1 MKEKLSALLDGDV
14 DDDMARVLLSRL
26 GADAGLR
33 KDWNDWC
40 LIGDSIRG
48 EARYMPD
55 FVSGVMSRLDDEPT
69 VLAPPRREE
78 QDAPPSFWQRLAP
91 IAASLMGVLAVAGV
105 VATLSHGDKGSVPA
119 TPALAAAPT
128 RAPTP
133 PVAVAVR
140 NEDAAWRE
148 YLLAHQA
155 MAGGGPM
162 PAAVQYVRT
171 VSPQAGE

>member
-14 DDDMARVLLSRL
+14 DDDMARVLLTRL
-26 GADAGLR
+26 GADAALR
-33 KDWNDWC
+33 KDWADWC

-48 EARYMPD
+48 EVRYMPD
-55 FVSGVMSRLDDEPT
+55 FVAGVMARLDDEPT
-69 VLAPPRREE
+69 VLAPPRRVE
-78 QDAPPSFWQRLAP
+78 QDSSSPLWQRLAP
-91 IAASLMGVLAVAGV
+91 VAASLMGVLAVAGV
-105 VATLSHGDKGSVPA
+105 VATLAPADKGSVA
-119 TPALAAAPT
+119 VTPPLAVAAPT
-128 RAPTP
+128 RA

-171 VSPQAGE
+171 VSPQVGE